1 MRIRE
6 LLESKQKLAYHA
18 TPKKNA
24 GNILSNGLTPSR
36 PRSAAYPNKRVYH
49 FPSIEAADAAYNN
62 WLGDRFSGEDDMLSL
77 LSVDIAGLK
86 IENDQ
91 DEYYTTE
98 SILPDRIKLVDADWN

>member
-1 MRIRE
+1 M
-6 LLESKQKLAYHA
+6 AYHA

-24 GNILSNGLTPSR
+24 SNILSNGLMLSR
-36 PRSAAYPNKRVYH
+36 PRSAAYPNKRVYL
-49 FPSIEAADAAYNN
+49 FPSIEAANAAYDN

-86 IENDQ
+86 IEKDR

-98 SILPDRIKLVDADWN
+98 SISPDRIKLVDADWN